1 MKTFLV
7 LLTIATVVQAVLVTV
22 KLENGDTH
30 FQMKHRNGPPLN
42 NDGTLLKGKEG
53 DKSTQ
58 VLSVVSVKTNY
69 DAAEPNKDS
78 MQVTFTGKVKEWKW
92 NVAQDIFVQ
101 PAGNADGENKS
112 GIKIKGKLVNGEL
125 MEFKWDTNW

>member
-7 LLTIATVVQAVLVTV
+7 LLTIATVVLAVKVTV

-69 DAAEPNKDS
+69 LAAKPNQDNK
-78 MQVTFTGKVKEWKW
+78 QVTFTGKVKEWNW
-92 NVAQDIFVQ
+92 NKAQDKFVQ
-101 PAGNADGENKS
+101 VGSKADGENKA

-125 MEFKWDTNW
+125 MEFKWDTQW